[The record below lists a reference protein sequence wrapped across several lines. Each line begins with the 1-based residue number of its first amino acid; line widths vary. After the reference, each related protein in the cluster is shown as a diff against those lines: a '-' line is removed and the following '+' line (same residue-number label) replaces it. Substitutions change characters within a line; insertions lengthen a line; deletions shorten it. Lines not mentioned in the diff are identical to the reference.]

1 MLYKTSR
8 ERDFLKGTIVMEKN
22 GKLTRK
28 KLTRKSA
35 CTTLQNNQT
44 TNNIEELFK
53 KTSDE
58 ELLNVFVESLLPN
71 SFVLLDNSYY
81 KSNNHQGYILSG
93 SITIGQKDY
102 IIDVI
107 SGIESRF
114 ANDKLSLG
122 ISAHYI
128 RYTKLDGS
136 SFKQGDLI
144 INSIGHLWTLKNE
157 DLEVKCATEIID
169 CLSFA
174 SSSISKLSY
183 TTHEKNFLSYYIQ
196 SALDVLINNERI
208 DVGQKYE
215 QIKKLGLKDNLVN
228 VPVVEKSRTFY
239 DNIESI
245 KEYLRGE

>member
-81 KSNNHQGYILSG
+81 KSNNHQGYILSEG
-93 SITIGQKDY
+93 EELNQIFQ
-102 IIDVI
+102 
-107 SGIESRF
+107 RF
-114 ANDKLSLG
+114 LPVREAP
-122 ISAHYI
+122 YC
-128 RYTKLDGS
+128 
-136 SFKQGDLI
+136 SFQD
-144 INSIGHLWTLKNE
+144 
-157 DLEVKCATEIID
+157 
-169 CLSFA
+169 
-174 SSSISKLSY
+174 
-183 TTHEKNFLSYYIQ
+183 
-196 SALDVLINNERI
+196 
-208 DVGQKYE
+208 
-215 QIKKLGLKDNLVN
+215 
-228 VPVVEKSRTFY
+228 
-239 DNIESI
+239 
-245 KEYLRGE
+245 